1 MSDGFENNFFSC
13 ETDLNFW
20 RTLKLNDSN
29 WNRTRRWVT
38 VKLLA
43 GFNTQF
49 QKNKKELNFY
59 LLKELRELGDKAMR
73 YYRDIYILYTDEGSD
88 DVIGGS
94 IETLQ
99 HTKKNISRNIKAVL
113 FKLGTRIEYS

>member
-1 MSDGFENNFFSC
+1 M
-13 ETDLNFW
+13 
-20 RTLKLNDSN
+20 
-29 WNRTRRWVT
+29 T

-49 QKNKKELNFY
+49 QKYKKVLNFY
-59 LLKELRELGDKAMR
+59 FLKELRELGDKAMR
-73 YYRDIYILYTDEGSD
+73 YYRDSYILYTDEGSD

-99 HTKKNISRNIKAVL
+99 LSIKNISRNIKAVL
-113 FKLGTRIEYS
+113 FK